1 MKLNKKKVLVLSLA
15 VCLIATLSIGSLAW
29 FSAEDSVKND
39 FLFATDDEGNP
50 DFSVDVTEEG
60 DPEDDGLVYENI
72 LPGDVYDKKA
82 TVTNTG
88 AYDQYIRVIVEISDG
103 QAWRDALGTDYAF
116 ENCFIGFDPAM
127 WLQPIGVNNY
137 IPGVDKIVIV
147 AYYDGV
153 LTPDQSI
160 TLFEQ
165 VKIPEELT
173 VDQADTLAGGFD
185 ITVKAHAIQAD
196 NVGNNVYAAFND
208 VVGWK
213 ALDEYTNP

>member
-1 MKLNKKKVLVLSLA
+1 MKLNKKKVLVLALA
-15 VCLIATLSIGSLAW
+15 VCLIATLSIGTLAW
-29 FSAEDSVKND
+29 FSAEDEIKND
-39 FLFATDDEGNP
+39 FLFATDDEGKP

-60 DPEDDGLVYENI
+60 DPEDDGLKYEDI

-147 AYYDGV
+147 AYYNGI